1 MIKIDIS
8 AKFISSHPESV
19 PSSRDM
25 TVCSKSTSENPER
38 AKVTGTGMNVFSV
51 KGKVLRGFLSVSQNP
66 MKNLMKSRPGR
77 ENSICHPFLLVV
89 IPSYPPLNF
98 HILLTFQKQNQTK
111 LQQINK
117 NPKPNQTKTR
127 QQQ

>member
-66 MKNLMKSRPGR
+66 MKNLM
-77 ENSICHPFLLVV
+77 
-89 IPSYPPLNF
+89 
-98 HILLTFQKQNQTK
+98 
-111 LQQINK
+111 
-117 NPKPNQTKTR
+117 
-127 QQQ
+127 